1 MVSEFKTEVRST
13 GTLNDFHF
21 EGVSTRGTPLKLP
34 TGSQASASCLQSI
47 SKAAVVAADHSAVVN
62 SVRLPPRP
70 HALPEFGLLKFRRKY
85 QSLTHVLT
93 VQNLSVTLLAS
104 SLTSDMATAE
114 IRFSRMRRKIR
125 KSDVV
130 QVASLIVLLSLLV
143 FMQFSANGFIF
154 SMDSDIED
162 DVASEFD
169 PSFTRIPDFSQDS
182 NVQNGNLD
190 YFDIESEM
198 AKDYSSDFDPSFDD
212 LDTTFAMEW
221 QTEEDT
227 DT

>member
-1 MVSEFKTEVRST
+1 
-13 GTLNDFHF
+13 
-21 EGVSTRGTPLKLP
+21 
-34 TGSQASASCLQSI
+34 
-47 SKAAVVAADHSAVVN
+47 
-62 SVRLPPRP
+62 
-70 HALPEFGLLKFRRKY
+70 
-85 QSLTHVLT
+85 
-93 VQNLSVTLLAS
+93 
-104 SLTSDMATAE
+104 
-114 IRFSRMRRKIR
+114 
-125 KSDVV
+125 
-130 QVASLIVLLSLLV
+130 
-143 FMQFSANGFIF
+143 MQFSANGFIF